1 MKPNLSLS
9 ELLGWDGASPL
20 RADLHCHSTISDGS
34 FTSAELLAQAQ
45 AAGLTHLAITNHDTT
60 AGFDDAAA
68 AAQALSAVPSNE
80 GSAVITYVSGIE
92 ISAWNP
98 VSERKVHILGFGLK
112 ENSPAI
118 AALCGPT
125 LRARM
130 ENTAWQQEQ
139 LEKAEY
145 SLDYELLKKLRA
157 ASTGF
162 YKQHLM
168 AALTT
173 APFTSQEYQTLYK
186 SLFKGEGICKRDI
199 TYVDARDAVAAITED
214 GGVAVLAHPGQL
226 DSYDMVPALV
236 DAGLWGIERFHPDH
250 TQVDWDRCA
259 ELADRFGL
267 ECTGGSDFHGDFGE
281 VERLGQCLLSV
292 G

>member
-68 AAQALSAVPSNE
+68 AAQALSAVPGNE
-80 GSAVITYVSGIE
+80 GSAVITYISGIE

-98 VSERKVHILGFGLK
+98 ASERKVHILGFGLK

-125 LRARM
+125 LRART

-139 LEKAEY
+139 IEKAGY

-236 DAGLWGIERFHPDH
+236 DAGLWGIERFQPDH
-250 TQVDWDRCA
+250 TQADWDRCA
-259 ELADRFGL
+259 ELADCFGL

>member
-125 LRARM
+125 LRART

-139 LEKAEY
+139 LEKAGY
-145 SLDYELLKKLRA
+145 SLDYELLKSCVRHQQVFTNSILWQHSQWLLLRVRNTKRSIKA
-157 ASTGF
+157 YLKVKVYVNAISSTSMRVMRLPQSL
-162 YKQHLM
+162 KM
-168 AALTT
+168 VAWRCWRIPDNWT
-173 APFTSQEYQTLYK
+173 AT
-186 SLFKGEGICKRDI
+186 I
-199 TYVDARDAVAAITED
+199 
-214 GGVAVLAHPGQL
+214 
-226 DSYDMVPALV
+226 
-236 DAGLWGIERFHPDH
+236 W
-250 TQVDWDRCA
+250 
-259 ELADRFGL
+259 
-267 ECTGGSDFHGDFGE
+267 
-281 VERLGQCLLSV
+281 CLR
-292 G
+292 

>member
-68 AAQALSAVPSNE
+68 AAQALSAVPGNE
-80 GSAVITYVSGIE
+80 GSAVITYISGIE

-98 VSERKVHILGFGLK
+98 ASERKVHILGFGLK

-125 LRARM
+125 LRART

-139 LEKAEY
+139 IEKAGY

-236 DAGLWGIERFHPDH
+236 DAGLWGD
-250 TQVDWDRCA
+250 
-259 ELADRFGL
+259 
-267 ECTGGSDFHGDFGE
+267 
-281 VERLGQCLLSV
+281 
-292 G
+292 

>member
-1 MKPNLSLS
+1 MKPAITLQ
-9 ELLGWDGASPL
+9 ELLGWDGASAL
-20 RADLHCHSTISDGS
+20 RADLHSHSTLSDGS
-34 FTSAELLAQAQ
+34 FTAKELLAQAQ
-45 AAGLTHLAITNHDTT
+45 TAGLTHLAITNHDTT
-60 AGFDDAAA
+60 AGFNEMRV
-68 AAQALSAVPSNE
+68 AAQELSSKAPVSI
-80 GSAVITYVSGIE
+80 SYISGIE

-98 VSERKVHILGFGLK
+98 KTGRKVHVLGFGLE

-118 AALCGPT
+118 AALCEP
-125 LRARM
+125 LLKARS
-130 ENTAWQQEQ
+130 ENTLWQQEQ
-139 LEKAEY
+139 LEKAGY
-145 SLDYELLKKLRA
+145 ALDQELLAKLRT

-199 TYVDARDAVAAITED
+199 TYAHMCDAVRAITED

-226 DSYDMVPALV
+226 DSYDAVSELV
-236 DAGLWGIERFHPDH
+236 DAGLWGIEQFHPDH
-250 TQVDWDRCA
+250 TETDWCRCS
-259 ELADRFGL
+259 ELAQQFDL
-267 ECTGGSDFHGDFGE
+267 VCTGGSDYHGAFGE
-281 VERLGQCLLSV
+281 VERLGQCMLSL

>member
-125 LRARM
+125 LRART

-139 LEKAEY
+139 LEKAGY

-168 AALTT
+168 AALTM

-199 TYVDARDAVAAITED
+199 IYVDARDAVAAITED

-236 DAGLWGIERFHPDH
+236 DAGLWGLNAFIPTILR
-250 TQVDWDRCA
+250 R
-259 ELADRFGL
+259 
-267 ECTGGSDFHGDFGE
+267 TGIA
-281 VERLGQCLLSV
+281 VLN
-292 G
+292 